1 MFGVE
6 DEAMGLVD
14 EVEGLVATKVV
25 GIDDVAEGGK
35 FLWSSPARWRWDRQ
49 AVIVVRWICWR

>member
-25 GIDDVAEGGK
+25 AIDDVA
-35 FLWSSPARWRWDRQ
+35 
-49 AVIVVRWICWR
+49 VVREVSVE

>member
-25 GIDDVAEGGK
+25 TIDDVA
-35 FLWSSPARWRWDRQ
+35 
-49 AVIVVRWICWR
+49 VVREVSVE

>member
-14 EVEGLVATKVV
+14 KVEGLVATKVV
-25 GIDDVAEGGK
+25 GIDDVAE
-35 FLWSSPARWRWDRQ
+35 
-49 AVIVVRWICWR
+49 VREVSVE